1 MNEDKKR
8 RDDYE
13 KRRHHL
19 KDKSDREL
27 KAYFW
32 SLTEKAVDPLINLA
46 KTHTSPAIERSVL
59 LRMGFSSLE
68 AKAIVNK
75 TIEHGLIGKGAGH
88 VVYRLSTLTGQPI
101 REAGKALMEDR
112 GWDKVKQS
120 FGVTSDG

>member
-1 MNEDKKR
+1 MNKDKKR

-13 KRRHHL
+13 QRRQHL

-27 KAYFW
+27 KQYFW
-32 SLTEKAVDPLINLA
+32 SLTEKAVDPLIKLA

-68 AKAIVNK
+68 AKAIVGK

-88 VVYRLSTLTGQPI
+88 VVYRLSSLNGQPV

-120 FGVTSDG
+120 FGVATDG